1 MGRSRNDDPNPNDQN
16 PNDPNPKDTDTADP
30 TRSNPDSDA
39 GSRFDAL
46 DLTDLPGP
54 IKQLPGVL
62 LHEGV
67 DSTRRMLFKFGGGF
81 YGAGTLITY
90 IYLTVIDFV
99 EAWQEADGVVDFFL
113 EEFLFR
119 FGVDAVVNV
128 VLASIWPVYVIDWL
142 T

>member
-39 GSRFDAL
+39 GSRFDEL
-46 DLTDLPGP
+46 DLTDLPGT

-67 DSTRRMLFKFGGGF
+67 DSTRRMWLKFGGGF